1 MKQNLLNREALE
13 EFLKNNNE
21 KPYRIAQIEQAVY
34 ADLITDIDEFTTLP
48 KDLRDKLKEAFDISP
63 LNVEQDL
70 VSADTTNKVLFS
82 TKDGRYVEAV
92 LMRHKTDRLTLCI
105 SSQVGCP
112 VKCVFCST
120 GTMGYS
126 RNLDYYEI
134 AAQVLYFN
142 QKLAK
147 EGKRVRN
154 IVFMGM
160 GEPLLNYDHV
170 MRAISVLNDQKKFS
184 IGVRHITIS
193 TSGII
198 PRIKDL
204 MDMNSPVNLAVSLHA
219 PNDELRTKIM
229 PINKAHPLDKLMVIL
244 REYMHKMDKRIFY
257 EYVMLKNI
265 NDKPEHAYELAALL
279 KGQLAHV
286 NLIPYNPGGAWTDLE
301 CSSRNRIVAFQKI
314 VQAQDIP
321 CTVRYTLG
329 QDIDAAC
336 GQLAVKKTS

>member
-1 MKQNLLNREALE
+1 MKKTLLDRDALE
-13 EFLKNNNE
+13 QFLQERGE
-21 KPYRIAQIEQAVY
+21 KTYRAGQIEQAVFR
-34 ADLITDIDEFTTLP
+34 DLVTDIESITTLP
-48 KDLRDKLKEAFDISP
+48 KGLRDQLDEEFQVLPLKMEK
-63 LNVEQDL
+63 DL
-70 VSADTTNKVLFS
+70 TSVDGTNKVLFS
-82 TKDGRYVEAV
+82 THDNQYVESV
-92 LMRHKTDRLTLCI
+92 LMRHKSDRLTLCI

-126 RNLDYYEI
+126 RNLEYHEI

-142 QKLAK
+142 QKLAA
-147 EGKRVRN
+147 EEKRVRN

-170 MRAISVLNDQKKFS
+170 MKAIEMLNDQKKFS

-193 TSGII
+193 TSGIV
-198 PRIKDL
+198 PKIKNLIDIE
-204 MDMNSPVNLAVSLHA
+204 SPVNLAVSLHA

-229 PINKAHPLDKLMVIL
+229 PINKAHPLDKLMTVL
-244 REYMHKMDKRIFY
+244 KEYMQKTGKRIFY
-257 EYVMLKNI
+257 EYVMLKNL
-265 NDKPEHAYELAALL
+265 NDKPELAYELAELL

-286 NLIPYNPGGAWTDLE
+286 NLIPYNPGGAWGDLE
-301 CSSRNRIVAFQKI
+301 CSSRNRIMAFQKI
-314 VQAQDIP
+314 LQSKDIP
-321 CTVRYTLG
+321 CTVRYTFG

>member
-1 MKQNLLNREALE
+1 MKKTLLDIGALE

-21 KPYRIAQIEQAVY
+21 KLYRVAQIEQAVFG
-34 ADLITDIDEFTTLP
+34 DLKTDIEEFTTLS
-48 KDLRDKLKEAFDISP
+48 KDLRDKLKAEFDISP
-63 LNVEQDL
+63 LTVEKDL
-70 VSADTTNKVLFS
+70 VSVDGTNKVLFV
-82 TKDGRYVEAV
+82 TNDNQYVESV

-126 RNLDYYEI
+126 RNLEYHEI

-142 QKLAK
+142 QKLAV

-160 GEPLLNYDHV
+160 GEPLLNYDNV
-170 MRAISVLNDQKKFS
+170 MKAIDMLNDQKKFA

-198 PRIKDL
+198 PRIKEL
-204 MDMNSPVNLAVSLHA
+204 MANNSPVNLAVSLHA

-229 PINKAHPLDKLMVIL
+229 PINKAHPLDKLMTVL
-244 REYMHKMDKRIFY
+244 KEYMEKTDKRIFY
-257 EYVMLKNI
+257 EYVMLKNL
-265 NDKPEHAYELAALL
+265 NDKPEHAFELAHLL

-286 NLIPYNPGGAWTDLE
+286 NLIPYNPGGAWADLE
-301 CSSRNRIVAFQKI
+301 CSSRNKIMAFQKI
-314 VQAQDIP
+314 LQLQDIP

-336 GQLAVKKTS
+336 GQLAVKNT